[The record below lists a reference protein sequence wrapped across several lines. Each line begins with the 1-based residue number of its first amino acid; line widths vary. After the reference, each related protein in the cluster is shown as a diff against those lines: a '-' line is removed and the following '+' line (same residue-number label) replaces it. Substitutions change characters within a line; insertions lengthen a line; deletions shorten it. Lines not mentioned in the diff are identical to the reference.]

1 MENEYYFVNQMK
13 TILKE
18 TSNFKIIEL
27 SGGPYPTWEQIALP
41 NAAKKNM
48 AVTYCI
54 VLVILLLFS
63 SIPLITILH
72 DIIYMESSYLKILT
86 SSASTYQNLE
96 TYIENFSA
104 LVVKKGYYCVTL
116 EKTELRILK

>member
-48 AVTYCI
+48 VVTYCI

-63 SIPLITILH
+63 VFL
-72 DIIYMESSYLKILT
+72 
-86 SSASTYQNLE
+86 
-96 TYIENFSA
+96 
-104 LVVKKGYYCVTL
+104 
-116 EKTELRILK
+116 